1 MKPKP
6 KPHQM
11 NLQKQM
17 EQAQKLAAADT
28 AAGLRM
34 LAAIYRAQL
43 TAKGQNRV
51 QAVIN
56 TINK

>member
-1 MKPKP
+1 
-6 KPHQM
+6 M
-11 NLQKQM
+11 NLQKQI

-43 TAKGQNRV
+43 SAKGQNKV
-51 QAVIN
+51 QAAIN
-56 TINK
+56 NLNK

>member
-1 MKPKP
+1 
-6 KPHQM
+6 M
-11 NLQKQM
+11 NLQKQI

-43 TAKGQNRV
+43 TVKGQNKV

-56 TINK
+56 TLNK

>member
-1 MKPKP
+1 
-6 KPHQM
+6 M
-11 NLQKQM
+11 NLQKQID
-17 EQAQKLAAADT
+17 QALNMAAADT

-43 TAKGQNRV
+43 TAKGQNKV

>member
-6 KPHQM
+6 NPHTM
-11 NLQKQM
+11 NLQKQI
-17 EQAQKLAAADT
+17 EQAQNMAAADK

-43 TAKGQNRV
+43 TTKGQNKV

-56 TINK
+56 TLNK

>member
-1 MKPKP
+1 
-6 KPHQM
+6 M
-11 NLQKQM
+11 NLQKQI
-17 EQAQKLAAADT
+17 EQAQNMAAADK

-43 TAKGQNRV
+43 TTKGQNKV

-56 TINK
+56 SLNK